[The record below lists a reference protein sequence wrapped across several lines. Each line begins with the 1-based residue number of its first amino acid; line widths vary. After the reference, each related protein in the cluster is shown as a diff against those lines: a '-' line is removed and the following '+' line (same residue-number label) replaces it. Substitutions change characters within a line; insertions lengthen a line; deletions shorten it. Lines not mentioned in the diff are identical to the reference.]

1 MVEIA
6 EKGYGCALRGGVEV
20 AEYEYIV
27 MGDADDSYDFSDL
40 SGFIQK
46 LDEEKEKKFITQI
59 LIMIKTHLLG
69 RR

>member
-1 MVEIA
+1 MSD
-6 EKGYGCALRGGVEV
+6 KSEV
-20 AEYEYIV
+20 IK
-27 MGDADDSYDFSDL
+27 L
-40 SGFIQK
+40 IQK

>member
-1 MVEIA
+1 MNN
-6 EKGYGCALRGGVEV
+6 KSEV
-20 AEYEYIV
+20 
-27 MGDADDSYDFSDL
+27 L
-40 SGFIQK
+40 KLIQK

>member
-1 MVEIA
+1 MSD
-6 EKGYGCALRGGVEV
+6 KSEV
-20 AEYEYIV
+20 
-27 MGDADDSYDFSDL
+27 L
-40 SGFIQK
+40 KLIQK

>member
-1 MVEIA
+1 MSNN
-6 EKGYGCALRGGVEV
+6 KSEV
-20 AEYEYIV
+20 
-27 MGDADDSYDFSDL
+27 L
-40 SGFIQK
+40 KLIQK

>member
-1 MVEIA
+1 MNNN
-6 EKGYGCALRGGVEV
+6 KNEV
-20 AEYEYIV
+20 
-27 MGDADDSYDFSDL
+27 L
-40 SGFIQK
+40 KLIQK

>member
-1 MVEIA
+1 MNNN
-6 EKGYGCALRGGVEV
+6 KSEV
-20 AEYEYIV
+20 
-27 MGDADDSYDFSDL
+27 L
-40 SGFIQK
+40 KLIQK